1 MRPVSHIILSQK
13 VLILS
18 VSFLAL
24 GACSSLGKG
33 GKADSTLVSESGKAN
48 NSKPLALLKPS
59 KSSDASIG
67 VNGFLWRA
75 TLDTISF
82 MPIAS
87 ADPFGGT
94 LVTDWHASPEKPDE
108 RFKIQ
113 VFILDT
119 RLRADGIAVQVFRQI
134 NQGGQWV
141 DADTDADTSV
151 QVENAILTRARQLRI
166 ATLDSK

>member
-1 MRPVSHIILSQK
+1 MRKSSHK
-13 VLILS
+13 FMVLS

-24 GACSSLGKG
+24 GACASLGKG
-33 GKADSTLVSESGKAN
+33 GKEGKMLASEGGQ
-48 NSKPLALLKPS
+48 SKSSPLALLKGS
-59 KSSDASIG
+59 KGSESAIG

-75 TLDTISF
+75 SLDTLSF

-94 LVTDWHASPEKPDE
+94 LITDWHANPEKSDE

-119 RLRADGIAVQVFRQI
+119 RLRADGIAVQVFRQT
-134 NQGGQWV
+134 NAGGQWV
-141 DADTDADTSV
+141 DAQTDPDTSI
-151 QVENAILTRARQLRI
+151 QIENAILTRARQLRI
-166 ATLDSK
+166 STLDSK